1 MDYWEYIAHSQGS
14 ERSGH
19 RYYARELV
27 GNKGGKNVY
36 RYFYTA
42 EEYAAYKNNKGTP
55 GRGTYAENGTSRNAT
70 IWPKGTAKARA
81 RAEARN
87 HVEQEKNAMDRA
99 RANRNVR
106 AEKVKMDA
114 ERYRKQRSAET
125 RARGKAERIGEQH
138 SMDRQRWKRNADE
151 AAANEAWINRTLR
164 GHHHKRRVQS
174 AIADKVKKD
183 AEAYRTKRRAAQVK
197 KDAEAYRKK
206 RRDAAK
212 AKRIGEQH
220 SMDRKRW
227 SSQNATRIGE
237 EHSADMAKK
246 RTEALAAQVK
256 KDARAYRR
264 KKANQS
270 VRRKKVRMDAKRTR
284 AKKRETIRKNRD
296 FVKRVMDNTR
306 GRKSYQ
312 PTIV

>member
-1 MDYWEYIAHSQGS
+1 MDYWEYLAHSQEGS
-14 ERSGH
+14 TRSGH

-42 EEYAAYKNNKGTP
+42 EEYSAYKNNKGTP
-55 GRGTYAENGTSRNAT
+55 GRGTYAETGTSRNAT

-81 RAEARN
+81 RAEAKN

-99 RANRNVR
+99 RANRSVR

-125 RARGKAERIGEQH
+125 RVRGKAERIGEQH
-138 SMDRQRWKRNADE
+138 SMDRQRWKRNAENQADARR
-151 AAANEAWINRTLR
+151 AAR
-164 GHHHKRRVQS
+164 GDKHRARVTS

-256 KDARAYRR
+256 KDARTYRR